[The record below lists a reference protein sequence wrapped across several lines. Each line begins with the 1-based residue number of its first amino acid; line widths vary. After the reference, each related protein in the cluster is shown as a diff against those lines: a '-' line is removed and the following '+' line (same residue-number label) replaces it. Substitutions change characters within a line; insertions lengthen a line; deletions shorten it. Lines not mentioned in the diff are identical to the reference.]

1 MPNLMNEFASNIIKH
16 SDTFQSVA
24 TIRRDAKE
32 IQNAIMGGARSASSR
47 VNELKQRNVGIRSIY
62 QWFKTNGQFGMDSTY
77 EVDDDTEFGF
87 STEEREFHNDDEKT
101 SLDTRHMKDLVEGV
115 KKQQYAIGRQSVEA
129 QLQSSAAIIN
139 TMDTR
144 FSEMTASLRTI
155 SSTTTSILKKFT
167 LLVQRYETETE
178 RVKREKALRV
188 TDYEGLMTI
197 GSLMNFMK
205 NSAKGRAFNFG
216 EFLKERT
223 IIGEIDDYANNLIVN
238 TQSAIMK
245 KLISAKLFQKIFG
258 TTAGYGKNGPYMVG
272 TTYTK
277 DRAIFDGKT
286 RKSIVDIIPGYL
298 KQMHHS
304 ITGTRLNI
312 SSYGMLT
319 TRDRDDVFQQQIEST
334 FNTSQIREQ
343 YTSQL
348 VASAT
353 KQNESVNQ
361 TDVRKMQQVLLSQ
374 YIYTSYVAGRTNLSE
389 KDFAN
394 GGFTD
399 INDHV
404 VQLFT
409 KGTTKDSRYWQS
421 IMMVIEMKL
430 RDDKRYRR
438 NFVNAIN
445 GGFARF
451 DDAAKE
457 VASSMADPS
466 KTLHYTHA
474 MFDDYAMN
482 RITSDNDLALYEGMT
497 PDEIIRRGLLKESQ
511 IPLRYLK
518 NSKQPI
524 SLDSSFIQDD
534 IDTISSI
541 GFKESTSN
549 RLTYVIGIF
558 DILNR
563 GINVFPILQQQQND
577 GKPMVPSININA
589 MNMPVSQSSD
599 TKQPDEKKPAARG
612 TEDNTQPRGRFSNS
626 VTHLISGEV
635 ENLRTDFNALINM
648 GQNKA
653 ASAIDKA
660 LLKYEANQTLKS
672 TNASKE
678 EQYDATSVTLVLSG
692 LKTLNSDG
700 EVNSADLAILNDYVN
715 TIHDRKKRDQMS
727 RLVKDIADHS
737 KSKPEAKSLLGK
749 ALLFIFG
756 LAKSSIKK
764 VSRVFKP
771 FLLKAGSFYK
781 KIFKSAFNDITGG
794 AKAVKESL
802 IGTKENRNGLLNQA
816 GAIAKNYLTNVKD
829 SYAAIGKAAISSVSN
844 LKDAAKYK
852 IYEKRYQRGE
862 TRTISEQIHDVSIS
876 AADKIDRGIIQPIGK
891 AATKFAQ
898 TKFGQGFVS
907 SFAKSPEEEL
917 AKEKASRTII
927 TPLDKYTSDISD
939 EIRNISSSTNVFAK
953 FIEIFNKFGESFI
966 DLIEWVRDKDAAK
979 AKREERKRLAEEKK
993 KQKEAE
999 QQQEEPMSFMGN
1011 IGKMV
1016 GGVTQILGGIFR
1028 SVLTVIKTMTGL
1040 TAIMNIGEEI
1050 LKRSLKPINKIF
1062 TRIYRML
1069 KPIVRTITKTLKQIV
1084 ELMTTVAT
1092 SIIEIIQPIFQ
1103 ALEPIIE
1110 ALLETLSPILKLV
1123 TDLVNVIMLPITAT
1137 INSVLV
1143 PMLQSIA
1150 NTIQFISGLFEMG
1163 FGAVMWGVGGVITL
1177 LGGLI
1182 KWLAGNKVKDVG
1194 KKLTSQGE
1202 LFMKLGANDM
1212 ETSIHSSVDLFKSQL
1227 GKLIPGEKKEPT
1239 KTTTNRQIDTR
1250 LRGSAFDTTYGS
1262 GDDDDA
1268 LYTLGDKIKDA
1279 FAEVRA
1285 GAERLTKIFSDD
1297 EDYDLSEGKFSD
1309 LSKIAR
1315 QIIGIF
1321 TGEEN
1326 ETVEER
1332 LDRETRK
1339 QRESQSTLD
1348 RDSLSDDEKQ
1358 QIEDM
1363 AYQEFLKNTNTTG
1376 MSEDK
1381 IQKKYKREKSK
1392 YLDYATRLFIKDK
1405 KESDH
1410 QSGMGKWFDEA
1421 FGENGT
1427 LTASSNELSSQ
1438 FDNIEQGG
1446 FQRIVQEYQASKPSN
1461 GTSYQSGLMGQS
1473 RIAYEGDLQAGD
1485 IWNAHKNKAGVA
1497 NFMRTAFSAGLTG
1510 AQVATIAS
1518 TGIWEDGGDKIFGTK
1533 SLTNTTYDVNGQQA
1547 VGIMNWMDKSVNY
1560 GSTVAEQL
1568 QYIKRTYFDASSSDS
1583 RARASDNGYWSQ
1595 DESAYRKA
1603 TGRSGFRIGKGERY
1617 GPVMEQDLIEGSEQ
1631 FFRTALVP
1639 ACIHV
1644 PEGPRKYIGTAVG
1657 VYNWLIDNGYINNTA
1672 QNGTYTGVLTGNSEA
1687 ERIYNYLVS
1696 MGMSKA
1702 AAAGILGC
1710 FHYESGMKSN
1720 NLEDAYNSQFG
1731 MSDEQYTAAVD
1742 AKRESKQSFITGRN
1756 ATYIS
1761 GQTPGEAVGYGLAQ
1775 FTSSDLKR
1783 EIYEN
1788 SVEKGKSISDP
1799 AAQLE
1804 TLVTQLKKRGLYN
1817 ALNAA
1822 GSPTEANK
1830 LFLWKYEAGTGYT
1843 SDAAVLSSYP
1853 WMQRSTDGYPNAV
1866 AARHGMAEKYY
1877 KQFGNNPTYSITP
1890 TNAGALYGGRSAQQ
1904 RGSKADWIRTVA
1916 MMFEGYYNNGD
1927 RTYDA
1932 KALHKFKIRDG
1943 RTVSARPDCSGML
1956 GAAMTAFGYKLDYPP
1971 SSTHYNIAGVNKT
1984 LDFIKNPDGSVSRDW
1999 VLLNAKTTRLQPG
2012 DITGRSGA
2020 HAHTHASFPIDVS
2033 NNANPKGLDSGGT
2046 TNIKESAAAATA
2058 FLNGSTNPPWR
2069 WAMGTADYAENIVR
2083 YVGGG
2088 DDFMF
2093 DDISNISDL
2102 APSVVEIPP
2111 LPMDT
2116 GEMSDTAGPIIVNQ
2130 YQTDWNLSEYIDQ
2143 VLTNEYDIEATRIK
2157 DLANQIFDELPEYLE
2172 DDDDE
2177 YDYDDDAE
2185 YIRQLAA
2192 NFL

>member
-1 MPNLMNEFASNIIKH
+1 MSNLMNIVKKTIVDNSDTVSSITSIKH
-16 SDTFQSVA
+16 DA
-24 TIRRDAKE
+24 AIIRKTVINE
-32 IQNAIMGGARSASSR
+32 TQNVKSY
-47 VNELKQRNVGIRSIY
+47 VTELKRRNVGIRSIGE
-62 QWFKTNGQFGMDSTY
+62 WLKSNGGFDTESTY
-77 EVDDDTEFGF
+77 DVDDDTDYGF
-87 STEEREFHNDDEKT
+87 STEEFDIQNESSEKA
-101 SLDTRHMKDLVEGV
+101 SLDKDHMRDLVDGV
-115 KKQQYAIGRQSVEA
+115 QKQQFAIARQTIESQLHATSEIIISTNARSSELLASIKSITSNALTVSKKLEFLTEKYNETSRRVLSERRYLDRDGLLTLGNVLSFMRNSFGKSSFNLVEF
-129 QLQSSAAIIN
+129 L
-139 TMDTR
+139 
-144 FSEMTASLRTI
+144 
-155 SSTTTSILKKFT
+155 
-167 LLVQRYETETE
+167 
-178 RVKREKALRV
+178 REK
-188 TDYEGLMTI
+188 
-197 GSLMNFMK
+197 
-205 NSAKGRAFNFG
+205 
-216 EFLKERT
+216 T
-223 IIGEIDDYANNLIVN
+223 IIGLVDQQISDTILNFQTSMMRRIL
-238 TQSAIMK
+238 SFGIM
-245 KLISAKLFQKIFG
+245 QKIFG
-258 TTAGYGKNGPYMVG
+258 NPLRLNGNTDYSVANINK
-272 TTYTK
+272 YTK
-277 DRAIFDGKT
+277 DPAPFDGIT
-286 RKSIVDIIPGYL
+286 RKTIVDIIPGYL
-298 KQMHHS
+298 QKLS
-304 ITGTRLNI
+304 AGITSQTYHISRYGT
-312 SSYGMLT
+312 LT
-319 TRDRDDVFQQQIEST
+319 TEKTENLFQKQIDST
-334 FNTSQIREQ
+334 FDISHVGERFFKALEESNPTVNKSDMRKLIQI
-343 YTSQL
+343 L
-348 VASAT
+348 
-353 KQNESVNQ
+353 
-361 TDVRKMQQVLLSQ
+361 MSQ
-374 YIYTSYVAGRTNLSE
+374 YIFLSYAKGTAMVSREDLMY
-389 KDFAN
+389 

-399 INDHV
+399 VNGHV
-404 VQLFT
+404 VKLCAKNST
-409 KGTTKDSRYWQS
+409 GKDEKYWRS
-421 IMMVIEMKL
+421 IMIIIETEF
-430 RDDKRYRR
+430 RNNKR
-438 NFVNAIN
+438 FCQKFANAIN
-445 GGFARF
+445 SGFMNL
-451 DDAAKE
+451 DDAAKRI
-457 VASSMADPS
+457 ASNMSDPS
-466 KTLHYTHA
+466 VNMKYSQD
-474 MFDDYAMN
+474 MFDEYAAE
-482 RITSDNDLALYEGMT
+482 RISSHNELALYEGYT
-497 PDEIIRRGLLKESQ
+497 PNELIRRHIFTKDQ
-511 IPLRYLK
+511 IPKVFMR
-518 NSKQPI
+518 SPDQPI
-524 SLDSSFIQDD
+524 ILNEYIADSADD
-534 IDTISSI
+534 MYLSKITDNAFT
-541 GFKESTSN
+541 
-549 RLTYVIGIF
+549 RLTYVQGIF

-563 GINVFPILQQQQND
+563 GINVSMRFRPDPNANIDIRTWTADTMNQGPSSTKTQGLPKTAGEIVNSIQQHGGFIGAASYLVKEEFSKMHSD
-577 GKPMVPSININA
+577 FSMFADIGKNKTASLFDKA
-589 MNMPVSQSSD
+589 MLSYDAKHALKSDNSSD
-599 TKQPDEKKPAARG
+599 AEK
-612 TEDNTQPRGRFSNS
+612 N
-626 VTHLISGEV
+626 
-635 ENLRTDFNALINM
+635 
-648 GQNKA
+648 
-653 ASAIDKA
+653 
-660 LLKYEANQTLKS
+660 
-672 TNASKE
+672 
-678 EQYDATSVTLVLSG
+678 DAETITMVLG
-692 LKTLNSDG
+692 GMKTLSTDG
-700 EVNSADLAILNDYVN
+700 EIDPNDLSMLNAQIQ
-715 TIHDRKKRDQMS
+715 TISDPKKRDQLAS
-727 RLVKDIADHS
+727 LVKNVADNS
-737 KSKPEAKSLLGK
+737 KSKPKAKSLLGR
-749 ALLFIFG
+749 ALLFVLG
-756 LAKSSIKK
+756 LAKTSVTK
-764 VSRVFKP
+764 VVNVFKP

-781 KIFKSAFNDITGG
+781 KIFTSAFRDITGG
-794 AKAVKESL
+794 TRAIKESL
-802 IGTKENRNGLLNQA
+802 VGTKGNRNGLLIQ
-816 GAIAKNYLTNVKD
+816 GGRLIKDTYGTIGTIYLSVKN
-829 SYAAIGKAAISSVSN
+829 
-844 LKDAAKYK
+844 AAKSTAFNLASAARSK

-862 TRTISEQIHDVSIS
+862 TRSIGTQIGDMTEAAVTKIGQQITKPVGRITS
-876 AADKIDRGIIQPIGK
+876 AF
-891 AATKFAQ
+891 TQ
-898 TKFGQGFVS
+898 TKFGQGFAAAFS
-907 SFAKSPEEEL
+907 KSPEEEI
-917 AKEKASRTII
+917 AKEKAKRTII

-939 EIRNISSSTNVFAK
+939 AIKDIASSSTTLSYLLIA
-953 FIEIFNKFGESFI
+953 FNQFGEFI
-966 DLIEWVRDKDAAK
+966 LDMTEWVRDRKSAK
-979 AKREERKRLAEEKK
+979 AKHEERKRLAAEKK
-993 KQKEAE
+993 KQQEAE
-999 QQQEEPMSFMGN
+999 KQQEEPMSFMGN

-1016 GGVTQILGGIFR
+1016 GGFTQILGGIFR
-1028 SVLTVIKTMTGL
+1028 SVLAIIKTMSGL

-1069 KPIVRTITKTLKQIV
+1069 KPVVRTITKTLKQIV
-1084 ELMTTVAT
+1084 ELMTTVVT

-1103 ALEPIIE
+1103 ALVPIIE
-1110 ALLETLSPILKLV
+1110 ALLDALTPILKLV
-1123 TDLVNVIMLPITAT
+1123 TDLVNVILIPITAT

-1143 PMLQSIA
+1143 PMLQSIS

-1177 LGGLI
+1177 MGGLV
-1182 KWLAGNKVKDVG
+1182 KWLAGDKVKDVG
-1194 KKLTSQGE
+1194 KNLTAQGE
-1202 LFMKLGANDM
+1202 SFMKLGANDM
-1212 ETSIHSSVDLFKSQL
+1212 ETAIHSSVDLFKSQL
-1227 GKLIPGEKKEPT
+1227 DKLIPGEKKEPT

-1268 LYTLGDKIKDA
+1268 LYTLGDDIKDA
-1279 FAEVRA
+1279 FAEIRA

-1339 QRESQSTLD
+1339 QRESQTTID
-1348 RDSLSDDEKQ
+1348 RDSLTDDEKQ

-1421 FGENGT
+1421 FGENGK
-1427 LTASSNELSSQ
+1427 LTAASSELSSQ

-1446 FQRIVQEYQASKPSN
+1446 FQRLVQEYQASRPSN
-1461 GTSYQSGLMGQS
+1461 GSSYQSGLMGQS

-1485 IWNAHKNKAGVA
+1485 IWNAHKNKSGVA
-1497 NFMRTAFSAGLTG
+1497 NFMRAAFSAGLTG

-1644 PEGPRKYIGTAVG
+1644 PEGPRKYIGTAIG
-1657 VYNWLIDNGYINNTA
+1657 VYNWLIDNGYINNA
-1672 QNGTYTGVLTGNSEA
+1672 SQNGTYTGVLTGNSEA

-1932 KALHKFKIRDG
+1932 KNLHKFKIRDG

-1999 VLLNAKTTRLQPG
+1999 VLLNAKTTQLQPG

-2093 DDISNISDL
+2093 DDVSNISDL
-2102 APSVVEIPP
+2102 VPSVVEIPP
-2111 LPMDT
+2111 LPMDNS
-2116 GEMSDTAGPIIVNQ
+2116 EVSDTTGPIIINQ
-2130 YQTDWNLSEYIDQ
+2130 YQTDWNLPEYIDQ

-2172 DDDDE
+2172 DDDDDE

>member
-16 SDTFQSVA
+16 SDAFQSVA
-24 TIRRDAKE
+24 VIRRDAKE
-32 IQNAIMGGARSASSR
+32 IQNVIMGGVRSTTSR

-77 EVDDDTEFGF
+77 EVDDNTEFGF

-101 SLDTRHMKDLVEGV
+101 SLDERHMKDLVDGV
-115 KKQQYAIGRQSVEA
+115 KKQQFAIGRQSIEA
-129 QLQSSAAIIN
+129 QLQSSAEIIN
-139 TMDTR
+139 TMNTR

-155 SSTTTSILKKFT
+155 SSATTSILKKFT

-178 RVKREKALRV
+178 RIKREKALRV

-197 GSLMNFMK
+197 GSLMHFMK
-205 NSAKGRAFNFG
+205 NSTKHRAFNFG
-216 EFLKERT
+216 EFLKEQT
-223 IIGEIDDYANNLIVN
+223 VIGEMDEYANNLIVN

-245 KLISAKLFQKIFG
+245 KLISTKLFQKIFG
-258 TTAGYGKNGPYMVG
+258 IPAGYGKNGPYMVD
-272 TTYTK
+272 TIYTK

-312 SSYGMLT
+312 SSYGTLT
-319 TRDRDDVFQQQIEST
+319 TRHRDDVFQQQIELT
-334 FNTSQIREQ
+334 FNTSQIRDQ

-348 VASAT
+348 VASAMQ
-353 KQNESVNQ
+353 QNESINQ

-409 KGTTKDSRYWQS
+409 NGTTKDSRYWQS

-430 RDDKRYRR
+430 RNDKRYRR

-457 VASSMADPS
+457 VVSSMTDPS
-466 KTLHYTHA
+466 TTLHYTHA

-482 RITSDNDLALYEGMT
+482 RITSDNDLVLYEGMT
-497 PDEIIRRGLLKESQ
+497 PDEIIRKGLLKESQ

-518 NSKQPI
+518 NRKQPI

-534 IDTISSI
+534 INTISSI

-563 GINVFPILQQQQND
+563 GINVFPMRQHQNT
-577 GKPMVPSININA
+577 GKTVNPSINTNA
-589 MNMPVSQSSD
+589 MNIPISQSSD
-599 TKQPDEKKPAARG
+599 TKQSDEKKPGMYDAK
-612 TEDNTQPRGRFSNS
+612 DNTHSRGGFVNS
-626 VTHLISGEV
+626 VTYLINGEV
-635 ENLRTDFNALINM
+635 NNLRADFNALINI

-653 ASAIDKA
+653 TSTINKA
-660 LLKYEANQTLKS
+660 LLKHEAKQTLKS
-672 TNASKE
+672 VDASKE
-678 EQYDATSVTLVLSG
+678 EKDDATSTNLVLSG

-700 EVNSADLAILNDYVN
+700 EVDSADLAVLNDYVN
-715 TIHDRKKRDQMS
+715 NIHDRKKRDQLS

-737 KSKPEAKSLLGK
+737 KSKTEAKSLLGK

-756 LAKSSIKK
+756 LAKSSINK
-764 VSRVFKP
+764 VFRVFKP

-794 AKAVKESL
+794 ARAVKESL
-802 IGTKENRNGLLNQA
+802 VGTKGNRNGLLNQA
-816 GAIAKNYLTNVKD
+816 GAITKNYLTNVKD
-829 SYAAIGKAAISSVSN
+829 SYIAIGKAAISSVSN

-862 TRTISEQIHDVSIS
+862 TRTISEQIHDVSVS
-876 AADKIDRGIIQPIGK
+876 AADKIDRSIIQPIGK
-891 AATKFAQ
+891 VANKFAQ

-939 EIRNISSSTNVFAK
+939 EIRNISSTTNVFTK

-966 DLIEWVRDKDAAK
+966 DLIEWIRDKEAAK

-993 KQKEAE
+993 RQQESE

-1016 GGVTQILGGIFR
+1016 GGFTQILGGIFR
-1028 SVLTVIKTMTGL
+1028 SVLTIIKTMSGL

-1050 LKRSLKPINKIF
+1050 LKRSLQPINKIF

-1069 KPIVRTITKTLKQIV
+1069 KPIVRIITKTLKQIV
-1084 ELMTTVAT
+1084 ELMTTVVF
-1092 SIIEIIQPIFQ
+1092 SIIDIIQPIFQ
-1103 ALEPIIE
+1103 ALVPIIE
-1110 ALLETLSPILKLV
+1110 ALLETLTPILKLV
-1123 TDLVNVIMLPITAT
+1123 TDLVNVILLPITAT

-1143 PMLQSIA
+1143 PMLQSIS

-1177 LGGLI
+1177 MGGLI
-1182 KWLAGNKVKDVG
+1182 KWLAGNNVKDVG
-1194 KKLTSQGE
+1194 QKLTSQGS

-1212 ETSIHSSVDLFKSQL
+1212 ETAVHSSVDLFKSQL
-1227 GKLIPGEKKEPT
+1227 DKLIPGEKSEPT
-1239 KTTTNRQIDTR
+1239 KTTNNYQIDTR
-1250 LRGSAFDTTYGS
+1250 LRGSAFDATYGS

-1268 LYTLGDKIKDA
+1268 LYTLGDDIKDA
-1279 FAEVRA
+1279 FAELRT

-1339 QRESQSTLD
+1339 QRESQSTID
-1348 RDSLSDDEKQ
+1348 RDSLTDDEKQ

-1392 YLDYATRLFIKDK
+1392 YLDYATRLFMKDK
-1405 KESDH
+1405 KESDY
-1410 QSGMGKWFDEA
+1410 QSGIGKWFDEA
-1421 FGENGT
+1421 FGENGK
-1427 LTASSNELSSQ
+1427 LTAASSDLSSQ
-1438 FDNIEQGG
+1438 FDSIEQGG
-1446 FQRIVQEYQASKPSN
+1446 FQRIVQEYQASRPSD
-1461 GTSYQSGLMGQS
+1461 GTSYQSGVTGQS
-1473 RIAYEGDLQAGD
+1473 RIAYEGDLKAGD
-1485 IWNAHKNKAGVA
+1485 IWNAHKNKSGVA

-1583 RARASDNGYWSQ
+1583 RARAGDNGYWSQ

-1644 PEGPRKYIGTAVG
+1644 PEGPRKYIGTAIG
-1657 VYNWLIDNGYINNTA
+1657 VYNWLIDNGYINNAT

-1742 AKRESKQSFITGRN
+1742 AKRESKKSFITGRN

-1804 TLVTQLKKRGLYN
+1804 TLVSQLKKRGLYN

-1853 WMQRSTDGYPNAV
+1853 WMQRATDGYPNAV

-1877 KQFGNNPTYSITP
+1877 KQFANNPTYNITP

-1956 GAAMTAFGYKLDYPP
+1956 G
-1971 SSTHYNIAGVNKT
+1971 
-1984 LDFIKNPDGSVSRDW
+1984 
-1999 VLLNAKTTRLQPG
+1999 
-2012 DITGRSGA
+2012 
-2020 HAHTHASFPIDVS
+2020 
-2033 NNANPKGLDSGGT
+2033 
-2046 TNIKESAAAATA
+2046 
-2058 FLNGSTNPPWR
+2058 
-2069 WAMGTADYAENIVR
+2069 TADYAENIVR

-2093 DDISNISDL
+2093 DDVSSISDL

-2116 GEMSDTAGPIIVNQ
+2116 SDMSEATGPIIINQ
-2130 YQTDWNLSEYIDQ
+2130 YQTDWNLPEYIDQ

-2172 DDDDE
+2172 DDDDDE
-2177 YDYDDDAE
+2177 YDYSDDAE